1 MLQYHTAEPILVS
14 TLRQL
19 MEQPFLDEFYLV
31 GGTALALQIG
41 HRTSVDIDLF
51 THINYSPLDL
61 NDELIETF
69 GNIYQKTSNNRSM
82 LFSYLNDI
90 KVDFVNNKTPL
101 LYPLIIEENIRMA
114 DIRDIATLKMNAI
127 YGRGSKKDFIDLYV
141 LLEKF
146 SVEELVELFHKKF
159 PNVAIGQLLISMYY
173 FGNAEQ
179 DAMPKLFIS
188 TNWEKIKKIIA
199 SKILDYLKS

>member
-1 MLQYHTAEPILVS
+1 MLQLHTAEPILIS

-19 MEQPFLDEFYLV
+19 MEQSFLAEFYLV

-61 NDELIETF
+61 NDELIEAF
-69 GNIYQKTSNNRSM
+69 GNLYQKTSSNRSM
-82 LFSYLNDI
+82 LFSYLNEI

-188 TNWEKIKKIIA
+188 TNWEKIKKTVA
-199 SKILDYLKS
+199 SKMLDYLKS